1 MSSWETFVLMVSG
14 IVTTVFVGMWYYKI
28 IRLWPQSHNL
38 MGRLLLAALPI
49 LSLILQLRTLKSLAS
64 YDVVDSDLY
73 TVFYLLLGFMCLAFG
88 SMMTRVRLDLSWED
102 DALRLANRAAL
113 AAYAGAF
120 MGMTMIY
127 LGANIGDGPGWWSV
141 VFASGLGFAA
151 WLALAGLFNK
161 YAYVSERITVERS
174 ISTGI
179 RFGAYLL
186 ASGILLGRASS
197 GDWTSWWMTIVEFLS
212 GWPVLLL
219 TLWALQV
226 ERADA
231 SRSLERVIRH
241 DQTLSKALIWAV
253 LYIAF
258 AIVSILLLP
267 GIPGSQTL
275 GWGARP

>member
-1 MSSWETFVLMVSG
+1 MSGWEVFVLMVSG
-14 IVTTVFVGMWYYKI
+14 SVTIGFVIMWYYKI
-28 IRLWPQSHNL
+28 LRLWPRSHNVT
-38 MGRLLLAALPI
+38 GRLVLGALPI
-49 LSLILQLRTLKSLAS
+49 LSFILLLRTLQSLAS
-64 YDVVDSDLY
+64 YDVVDNALFI
-73 TVFYLLLGFMCLAFG
+73 VFYLLLGFLCLAFG
-88 SMMTRVRLDLSWED
+88 SMMTRMRLDLSWED
-102 DALRLANRAAL
+102 DALRLGNRAAL
-113 AAYAGAF
+113 AAYACAF

-141 VFASGLGFAA
+141 VFAGGLGFAA

-161 YAYVSERITVERS
+161 YAYVSERITVERN

-197 GDWTSWWMTIVEFLS
+197 GDWTSWWMTIVEFLA

-231 SRSLERVIRH
+231 SRSHDRGSRH
-241 DQTLSKALIWAV
+241 DQTLPTALIWAV

-258 AIVSILLLP
+258 AIVSVMLLP
-267 GIPGSQTL
+267 DIPGSPIP